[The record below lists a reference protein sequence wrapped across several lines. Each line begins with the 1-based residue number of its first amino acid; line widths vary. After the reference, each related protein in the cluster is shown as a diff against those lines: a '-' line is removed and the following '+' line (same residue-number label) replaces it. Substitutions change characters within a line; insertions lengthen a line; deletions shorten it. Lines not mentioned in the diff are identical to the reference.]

1 MEESIDMKKA
11 VFMLL
16 ATLGVVVACHR
27 ENIVETEDVTESNAK
42 TVTVYAGTAG
52 TRTTLQ
58 ETAPDQFTFSWN
70 KDDKIAVIEAIPYV
84 DYLVETH
91 PDENIGDYVTAL
103 FYSEKLKADTD
114 NAVFTL
120 NLDDRPYVHG
130 ELQYIAV
137 YPASCAWDTPG
148 GCWNSDLGKAE
159 IPIDF
164 PREQRPSA
172 TSFDPN
178 ADVMVSKAV
187 IRQDQRPETLSFQF
201 ARVGTIVKI
210 TLKGLPEG
218 TVLTGGWVELG
229 FEAGYYFQYDPAE
242 EKIVLSDGTDGIG
255 FQYLDGLPLD
265 ENKNAVIWLRTM
277 SGRSDGSLQLS
288 LEGKVNG
295 EDRYWNRRVSF
306 RARGTSLEFKEGGL
320 TKLAIKMGTPDV
332 ENPEWESIDYKST
345 DNLEGVIVTWPG
357 LNSSYLDGYE
367 CFLRDENGV
376 KYEFN
381 SVVKTDDGLYTATRF
396 SGLPAGEYTFYVRAI
411 AIDGKVS
418 EPEFQE
424 KEEIKVGV
432 PSYIG
437 ISYVVANYSGDD
449 NWGLSFP
456 GSENVDTE
464 DLYRGV
470 VFYHRNMDWRGG
482 SPNYFVGLG
491 TYTKPWAIWNSTPVR
506 WNRIRVK
513 QHYFGASDFKVY
525 ASNNFFTGG
534 VTADE
539 QSWPYTVDSE
549 GYRVYELGQLKYFL
563 ITGDE
568 NCALDDISL
577 EYYK

>member
-1 MEESIDMKKA
+1 
-11 VFMLL
+11 MLL
-16 ATLGVVVACHR
+16 ATLGVVVACQR
-27 ENIVETEDVTESNAK
+27 ESMVETEEVTESNAK
-42 TVTVYAGTAG
+42 TVTVYAGSAG
-52 TRTTLQ
+52 TRTTLK

-84 DYLVETH
+84 DYLVETY

-103 FYSEKLKADTD
+103 FYSEKLKEPTE

-120 NLDDRPYVHG
+120 NLEDRPYVRG

-137 YPASCAWDTPG
+137 YPADCAIDTPG

-210 TLKGLPEG
+210 TLKGLPEK
-218 TVLTGGWVELG
+218 TVITSGWVELG
-229 FEAGYYFQYDPAE
+229 FEAGYYFMYDPAE
-242 EKIVLSDGTDGIG
+242 EKIVISDGTDGIG
-255 FQYLDGLPLD
+255 FQYSDGLSLD
-265 ENKNAVIWLRTM
+265 EDKNAVIWLRTM
-277 SGRSDGSLQLS
+277 SGRSDGMLCLS
-288 LEGKVNG
+288 LEGTVDGVEHSWYRK
-295 EDRYWNRRVSF
+295 VSF

-320 TKLAIKMGTPDV
+320 TKLSIKMGTPDV
-332 ENPEWESIDYKST
+332 ENPAEESIDYWTT
-345 DNLEGVIVTWPG
+345 DNLEGIVVTWPA
-357 LNSSYLDGYE
+357 LDSPYLEGYE

-376 KYEFN
+376 KYEFSN
-381 SVVKTDDGLYTATRF
+381 VAKTSDGQYLATRL
-396 SGLPAGEYTFYVRAI
+396 SGMPAGEYTFYVRAI

-424 KEEIKVGV
+424 KEEIKIGI
-432 PSYIG
+432 PSYIS
-437 ISYVVANYSGDD
+437 ISYTAAHHSSSDDD
-449 NWGLSFP
+449 NWDLSFP
-456 GSENVDTE
+456 GYEDDETE
-464 DLYRGV
+464 DLYSGV
-470 VFYHRNMDWRGG
+470 VFYHRNMDWRRGT
-482 SPNYFVGLG
+482 PNYFVGLG

-513 QHYFGASDFKVY
+513 QHYTGASDFKVY

-549 GYRVYELGQLKYFL
+549 GYRVYELGQLKHFL
-563 ITGDE
+563 ITGSE